1 MSAFLG
7 PIHSLMY
14 SRIINLQKVINA
26 IAEMSEGEGWGA
38 ECEEFVVAEFGPVE
52 EVIDLGN
59 IHGSLF
65 EMVDSAEK
73 RFSGIVAAATCGS
86 VERFERV
93 EETVRAVGE
102 SMGIAGG
109 VASVDGVASVES
121 KVSVG
126 VSWNP
131 VTVCSRIQE
140 VLLDGMPCDR
150 ATEMVKMPDGSCEIV
165 RNVDLHSS
173 YFEAVGLDGEW
184 YYTLLGAFVEG
195 LLAGSGFKCEM
206 ENKCLRIGVWE

>member
-38 ECEEFVVAEFGPVE
+38 ECEKFVVAEFAPIE

-73 RFSGIVAAATCGS
+73 RFAGIVAAATRGS
-86 VERFERV
+86 VERFDRV

-102 SMGIAGG
+102 SMGNAGG
-109 VASVDGVASVES
+109 VASVES
-121 KVSVG
+121 MACVG
-126 VSWNP
+126 DSWNP

-184 YYTLLGAFVEG
+184 YYRLLEAFVEG

-206 ENKCLRIGVWE
+206 ENKCLRIGVRG

>member
-1 MSAFLG
+1 
-7 PIHSLMY
+7 MY
-14 SRIINLQKVINA
+14 SRIINLQKLINA

-38 ECEEFVVAEFGPVE
+38 ECEEFVVAEFAPIE

-109 VASVDGVASVES
+109 VASIES
-121 KVSVG
+121 MGRVG
-126 VSWNP
+126 VSWDP
-131 VTVCSRIQE
+131 VMVCSRIQE

-150 ATEMVKMPDGSCEIV
+150 ATEMVKRPDGSCEIV
-165 RNVDLHSS
+165 RNMDLHSS

-184 YYTLLGAFVEG
+184 YYRLLGAFVEG

>member
-14 SRIINLQKVINA
+14 SRIINLQKLINA
-26 IAEMSEGEGWGA
+26 IAELSEGEGWGA
-38 ECEEFVVAEFGPVE
+38 ECEEFVVAEFAPIE

-109 VASVDGVASVES
+109 VASAGA
-121 KVSVG
+121 
-126 VSWNP
+126 SWNP
-131 VTVCSRIQE
+131 VMVCSRIQE

-150 ATEMVKMPDGSCEIV
+150 ATEMVKMPDGSCKIV

-173 YFEAVGLDGEW
+173 YFDAVGLDGEW
-184 YYTLLGAFVEG
+184 YYRLLGAFVEG
-195 LLAGSGFKCEM
+195 LLAGSGFKWEM
-206 ENKCLRIGVWE
+206 ENKCLRIGVGE

>member
-38 ECEEFVVAEFGPVE
+38 ECEEFVVAEFAPIE

-65 EMVDSAEK
+65 VMVDSAEK
-73 RFSGIVAAATCGS
+73 RFSGIVAATNCGS

-102 SMGIAGG
+102 SMGIVGG
-109 VASVDGVASVES
+109 VASVDGMES
-121 KVSVG
+121 AG
-126 VSWNP
+126 ASWNP
-131 VTVCSRIQE
+131 VMVCSRIQE

-184 YYTLLGAFVEG
+184 YYRLLGAFVEG

-206 ENKCLRIGVWE
+206 ENKCLRIGVWS

>member
-38 ECEEFVVAEFGPVE
+38 ECEEFVVAEFAPIE

-73 RFSGIVAAATCGS
+73 RFSGIIAAATCGS

-102 SMGIAGG
+102 SMGSESAGG
-109 VASVDGVASVES
+109 VASIGASL
-121 KVSVG
+121 
-126 VSWNP
+126 NP
-131 VTVCSRIQE
+131 VMVCSRIQE

-150 ATEMVKMPDGSCEIV
+150 ATEMVKRPDGSCEIV
-165 RNVDLHSS
+165 RNMDLHSS

-184 YYTLLGAFVEG
+184 YYRLLGAFVEG

>member
-1 MSAFLG
+1 
-7 PIHSLMY
+7 MY
-14 SRIINLQKVINA
+14 SRIINLQKLINA
-26 IAEMSEGEGWGA
+26 IAELSEGEGWGA
-38 ECEEFVVAEFGPVE
+38 ECEEFVVAEFAPIE

-109 VASVDGVASVES
+109 VASIDGVASA
-121 KVSVG
+121 G
-126 VSWNP
+126 ASWDP
-131 VTVCSRIQE
+131 VMVCSRIQE

-150 ATEMVKMPDGSCEIV
+150 ATEMVKMPDGSCKIV

-173 YFEAVGLDGEW
+173 YFDAVGLDGEW
-184 YYTLLGAFVEG
+184 YYRLLGAFVEG